1 MRTVTLATLLCTS
14 VVCEAA
20 PANGDDW
27 LRASVPETAQVVA
40 GTIEGG
46 VRCRILILGNGLISR
61 TLHIHPTA
69 SRPVSTPQAQACNA
83 RPLTLPSAPSSRCWH
98 QHRHGRTECV

>member
-1 MRTVTLATLLCTS
+1 MTLATLLCTS

-40 GTIEGG
+40 GTVEGG
-46 VRCRILILGNGLISR
+46 VRRRILVLGNGLVSR
-61 TLHIHPTA
+61 QPHVAHSPYRQQAREHTPSPGLQ
-69 SRPVSTPQAQACNA
+69 RPPADPALRSVITMLAP
-83 RPLTLPSAPSSRCWH
+83 APS
-98 QHRHGRTECV
+98 QKD